1 MAHLYCNNYER
12 KWVILQV
19 WLNSLIWI
27 SDAKRSVILPEGRK
41 DKIFLWKMG
50 FLFVGCVAAQL
61 LLLGKPTSARQVKKW
76 CPFVCDKDRKKRRN
90 HANVDSHGLAGELH
104 YSYANRRKREG
115 VMVEW
120 NRDGQIMSWYMR
132 TGQNKYYIILPFFIL
147 WVEKYRLKYFYT
159 KVDIFREVWV
169 GEKIIWGILIFA
181 IFMKDF
187 LVWFY
192 GVGLGIYN
200 IRGV

>member
-27 SDAKRSVILPEGRK
+27 SDAKRSMILPEGKK

-90 HANVDSHGLAGELH
+90 HANVDSHGLAGELY
-104 YSYANRRKREG
+104 YSYANRRKKRG
-115 VMVEW
+115 SKGKVKVEW
-120 NRDGQIMSWYMR
+120 NRDGQIMSWYMQ

-147 WVEKYRLKYFYT
+147 WVEKYRLEYFYT
-159 KVDIFREVWV
+159 ELIMREVWV
-169 GEKIIWGILIFA
+169 GKNNYFGFLIFA
-181 IFMKDF
+181 IFMGDF
-187 LVWFY
+187 
-192 GVGLGIYN
+192 GLI
-200 IRGV
+200 